1 MKQKVKYLIVAAL
14 CAISFGPSSQLNSVH
29 AASHSISKT
38 IMHDA
43 QAYSKEG
50 KKVKGKYHAYSKV
63 ILDDQP
69 IIIGTE
75 PHAPYYK
82 VKNKKQ
88 YLKANN
94 IDGVKRKVNHNSY
107 VYASSTRKA
116 EPKVIKTGSTVTTYG
131 GAYQFKNGQLYY
143 RIGGPKKQYIKAQ
156 NLGPITG
163 SSTEETTVTVSDTM
177 ASQGTNIYDYR
188 ATVIKKHVK
197 EGTKFRVD
205 RCEEGA
211 LADAIEYDIGQ
222 FVPNAVI
229 YRIKGTN
236 YWLWGLHVKAA
247 KKLPVHDYDNETF
260 SYIKFTKDVD
270 VYNADGTMQ
279 DHHGQRIRKQ
289 GGFIKV
295 DKLLYLWVPA
305 ENKAELFYH
314 LKGHQFYA
322 TQPEVSEKIDV
333 GDAYVKSSKVK
344 FIYGIKLKPSNT
356 AQDAENIITVTN
368 YVKAVPK
375 LRNIHALYDNNK
387 NQVKLTGEANGLKK
401 VKIFYNKQN
410 VKTAKVNK
418 SGNFAANLKFKGYKN
433 FTLYGINKASK
444 KATTKVKLTSKD
456 YAAPVP
462 CAVKGNRTKES
473 VTYEIATNKGC
484 TLNFYYNNHK
494 MYAVTADSEKTQV
507 VFPAGLLKGKT
518 GHFTIRQ
525 DQTGKKISQSAKVAI
540 PKVGYAFEVNSN
552 KR

>member
-116 EPKVIKTGSTVTTYG
+116 EPKVIKAGSTVTTYG
-131 GAYQFKNGQLYY
+131 GAYQFKNGLLYY

-156 NLGPITG
+156 NLGAITG
-163 SSTEETTVTVSDTM
+163 SSTEETTVTVTFTL
-177 ASQGTNIYDYR
+177 GTPIYEDNGMIR
-188 ATVIKKHVK
+188 VIKHAKK
-197 EGTKFRVD
+197 GTKFKVD
-205 RCEEGA
+205 RCEEGSR
-211 LADAIEYDIGQ
+211 ADAISTA
-222 FVPNAVI
+222 VPNGTI
-229 YRIKGTN
+229 YRIKGTHD
-236 YWLWGLHVKAA
+236 WLWGVDVKAA

-322 TQPEVSEKIDV
+322 TQPDVSEKIDV
-333 GDAYVKSSKVK
+333 GDAYVKSNEVK
-344 FIYGIKLKPSNT
+344 FVYGIKLKPSNT
-356 AQDAENIITVTN
+356 AQDVENIITATT